1 MATIDN
7 RTEDEIEEIGIVSGE
22 EDKKEE
28 KWYNI
33 SRG

>member
-22 EDKKEE
+22 EDIKEKE
-28 KWYNI
+28 
-33 SRG
+33 SE

>member
-22 EDKKEE
+22 EDTTEKESE
-28 KWYNI
+28 
-33 SRG
+33 